1 MGANRTDPNAELL
14 DDLQSIT
21 DGAATRAA
29 PELATTALVDAMAT
43 TRIRSIETAKT
54 LIHTQITGPKIN
66 KQN

>member
-1 MGANRTDPNAELL
+1 MGANRTDPNAALL

-29 PELATTALVDAMAT
+29 LELATTALVDAMAT

-54 LIHTQITGPKIN
+54 LNNTDTN
-66 KQN
+66 N